1 MAENRTERWWRKA
14 LPTALTVG
22 GLLVAWEL
30 CVRIGGVSERT
41 LAAPS
46 QIVAS
51 MIRTWP
57 DLMVAA
63 AITTLEAVAGF
74 LIAVLA
80 GVVIGIGL
88 HLSKTLNRAVSPLLV
103 AAQTIPLITI
113 APLFVIW
120 FGFEPF
126 GKIVLVAVL
135 GVFPIAV
142 QTTRGLDAVPRFYED
157 VALTCGATRS
167 WTLWNV
173 KLRVAARQIFGGIRI
188 SAAYVFGTAV
198 TAEYLGAVDGLGIWL
213 QAAFNSFRTPLI
225 FAAAVV
231 VVAETAILLG
241 LVALAERLLLGGDDT
256 VTLGSDGQ

>member
-1 MAENRTERWWRKA
+1 MR
-14 LPTALTVG
+14 V
-22 GLLVAWEL
+22 
-30 CVRIGGVSERT
+30 GGVSERT

-57 DLMVAA
+57 DLMAA
-63 AITTLEAVAGF
+63 AAVTTVEAVAGF
-74 LIAVLA
+74 LIAVAA
-80 GVVIGIGL
+80 GVIIGIGL
-88 HLSKTLNRAVSPLLV
+88 HLSKTLDRAVSPLLV
-103 AAQTIPLITI
+103 AAQTIPLITIAPLFVIWFGFEPFGKIVLVAVLGVFPLITI

-167 WTLWNV
+167 WTLWHV
-173 KLRVAARQIFGGIRI
+173 KAAVLRGRGTDLRGHPLLDALARQAARGRAPDLRRHPHLRRLRVRHGRHRRIPRRRRWPGHLAAGRI
-188 SAAYVFGTAV
+188 
-198 TAEYLGAVDGLGIWL
+198 
-213 QAAFNSFRTPLI
+213 Q
-225 FAAAVV
+225 
-231 VVAETAILLG
+231 
-241 LVALAERLLLGGDDT
+241 LVPDARR
-256 VTLGSDGQ
+256 